1 MAGPLVGIRV
11 LDLGRFIACPFCGML
26 LADLGAE
33 VIRVERSG
41 GGQDRYLGMLAPT
54 GDSYGFTN
62 YNRNKKGISLNFERT
77 ERGREILNELIKRSD
92 VVIENFSP
100 EAARALGITYD
111 ELKRVK
117 QDIIFADISAFGPS
131 GPYNHRLGFDQIAKA
146 MSGAMAVSGFPG
158 TPIKEQTPHIDY
170 LTATLTTVGVVS
182 AIYHRERTGEGQM
195 IDTALLQT
203 AITVMAPTIAEWET
217 GGKLRQQTGNRSPW
231 IGPSDLYKTKDGRWI
246 MLAIITNS
254 IWRRFCTFIGRDD
267 LAEDPRFHN
276 DLARWEH
283 RDITDP
289 VVAEWVASHTVEEVL
304 VAAEQIPIPAGI
316 CHEQTEV
323 AGHPQ
328 VRAREML
335 VEVPFP
341 DGSGNTMVTGLP
353 IRMSAT
359 PTEIQRSFPAVGE
372 HNEEIYCGLLG
383 YSSEDLTRL
392 TEEGII

>member
-41 GGQDRYLGMLAPT
+41 GGQDRYLGLLAPT

-100 EAARALGITYD
+100 EAARALGITYKD
-111 ELKRVK
+111 LKKVR
-117 QDIIFADISAFGPS
+117 QDIIFADISAFGTT
-131 GPYNHRLGFDQIAKA
+131 GPFNHRLGFDQIAKA

-158 TPIKEQTPHIDY
+158 PPTKEQTPHIDY
-170 LTATLTTVGVVS
+170 MTASLTAVGVVS
-182 AIYHRERTGEGQM
+182 ALYHRERTGEGQM

-203 AITVMAPTIAEWET
+203 AVTIMAPTIGEWEI

-231 IGPSDLYKTKDGRWI
+231 IGPSDLYKTKDGRWV
-246 MLAIITNS
+246 MLAIITSS
-254 IWRRFCTFIGRDD
+254 IWRRFCRFIDRDD
-267 LAEDPRFHN
+267 LAEDPRLN
-276 DLARWEH
+276 DDLARWEH
-283 RDITDP
+283 RDIVDP
-289 VVAEWVASHTVEEVL
+289 VVAEWVASKTAEEIMT
-304 VAAEQIPIPAGI
+304 AAEQVPIPAGI

-323 AGHPQ
+323 ASHPH
-328 VRAREML
+328 VKAREML
-335 VEVPFP
+335 TEVPYP
-341 DGSGNTMVTGLP
+341 DGSSKMLVTGLP
-353 IRMSAT
+353 IRMSGT

-383 YSSEDLTRL
+383 YSREDLTRL
-392 TEEGII
+392 AEEGII

>member
-41 GGQDRYLGMLAPT
+41 GGQDRYLGLLAPT

-77 ERGREILNELIKRSD
+77 EWGREILNELIKRSD

-111 ELKRVK
+111 DLKKVK
-117 QDIIFADISAFGPS
+117 QDIIFADVSAFGPS

-158 TPIKEQTPHIDY
+158 TPIREQTPHIDY

-231 IGPSDLYKTKDGRWI
+231 IGPSDLYKTKDGRWV

-254 IWRRFCTFIGRDD
+254 IWRRFCGFIGRDD

-283 RDITDP
+283 HDITDP
-289 VVAEWVASHTVEEVL
+289 VVEEWVASHTAEEVL
-304 VAAEQIPIPAGI
+304 AAAEQIPIPAGI

-341 DGSGNTMVTGLP
+341 DGSGNTLVTGLP

-359 PTEIQRSFPAVGE
+359 PTEIRHSFPAVGE

-383 YSSEDLTRL
+383 YSQEDLTRL
-392 TEEGII
+392 AEEGII